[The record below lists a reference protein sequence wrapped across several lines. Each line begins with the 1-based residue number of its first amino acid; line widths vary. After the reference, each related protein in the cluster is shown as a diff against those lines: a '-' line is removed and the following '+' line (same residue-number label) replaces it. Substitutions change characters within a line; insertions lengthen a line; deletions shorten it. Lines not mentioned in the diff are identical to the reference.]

1 VLSRVTVL
9 DTHPGLVGPTSI
21 FRQHRA
27 LRWLVPA
34 CVAGVTALVAGG
46 VFNAQASSESLPELT
61 PAALL
66 TGVQTADVP
75 GFSGTIVTK
84 LALGLPELPALGGS
98 DDRTSVASLLTGS
111 HTMRF
116 WYGGVGRQ
124 RAALLG
130 TTDETDIF
138 HDGRD
143 LWQWDSDDRVAT
155 HTVMPAAS
163 TRRPDATPAVDL
175 TPQQVAHRLLAAVG
189 PSTAVTV
196 EHDRR
201 VADRSAYE
209 LVLTPRDH
217 ATRVGSV
224 RIAVDGSTKM
234 PLGVQVFPRGK
245 SSPAVD
251 VSFSHVTFKVPAAR
265 NFSFTPPPGATV
277 RNGMSADRP
286 SGDLPDGRVRT
297 IGSGWTA
304 LAEYHAS
311 PAQITKAAGPVVD
324 RLTAVH
330 GAWGTGRL
338 LDSALVSVLVT
349 DDGRVFAGAVDPSAL
364 YAAATAH
371 K

>member
-1 VLSRVTVL
+1 MLSPVTV
-9 DTHPGLVGPTSI
+9 PGTQAGPVGPASI
-21 FRQHRA
+21 FRQHPA

-34 CVAGVTALVAGG
+34 CVAGVTALAAGG
-46 VFNAQASSESLPELT
+46 MFNAQASSDALPELT

-66 TGVQTADVP
+66 ADVQSADVP
-75 GFSGTIVTK
+75 GFSGTIVSK

-98 DDRTSVASLLTGS
+98 TDRASMASLLSGS

-116 WYGGVGRQ
+116 WYGGVDRQ
-124 RAALLG
+124 RTALLG
-130 TTDETDIF
+130 TTDETDVF
-138 HDGRD
+138 HNGRD
-143 LWQWDSDDRVAT
+143 LWEWDSDAHVAT
-155 HTVMPAAS
+155 HTVLPPEPATGRDA
-163 TRRPDATPAVDL
+163 PDTEL
-175 TPQQVAHRLLAAVG
+175 TPQQVAHRLLAVMQ

-209 LVLTPRDH
+209 LVLTPRDP

-245 SSPAVD
+245 SSPAID
-251 VSFSHVTFKVPAAR
+251 VSFSHVTFKPPAAR
-265 NFSFTPPPGATV
+265 NFSFTPPPGA
-277 RNGMSADRP
+277 
-286 SGDLPDGRVRT
+286 RVRRGMVADGPLGQALPGRAST

-304 LAEYHAS
+304 LAEYHAT
-311 PAQITKAAGPVVD
+311 PAQVRKLTGPVVNA
-324 RLTAVH
+324 LTAVH
-330 GAWGTGRL
+330 GAWGSGRL
-338 LDSALVSVLVT
+338 LDSALVSVLLT

-364 YAAATAH
+364 FAAAAAH